1 VMVPDLLPATAEMR
15 TLTVAVVDSL
25 HDVAA
30 LL

>member
-1 VMVPDLLPATAEMR
+1 LLTATPEMR
-15 TLTVAVVDSL
+15 ALTVAVVDSL